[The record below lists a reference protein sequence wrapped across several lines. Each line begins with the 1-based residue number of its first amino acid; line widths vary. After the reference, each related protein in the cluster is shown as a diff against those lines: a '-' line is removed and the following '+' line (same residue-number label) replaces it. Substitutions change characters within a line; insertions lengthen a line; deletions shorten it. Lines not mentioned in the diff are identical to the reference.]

1 MPIRTR
7 PPGPASSW
15 TDPVS
20 IADLAAEVREADPRL
35 TVQQM
40 GVMPPLAQI
49 VWAGSTPSDR
59 DRDLYDIYIGV
70 ALSRPQDVR
79 LHTRR
84 VYEHLYASDRW
95 TPLPIGPPTI
105 GLPPLARPDSTAE
118 LHIAV
123 INVEDCNYT
132 PA

>member
-70 ALSRPQDVR
+70 ALTPPSLSGTHSRK
-79 LHTRR
+79 
-84 VYEHLYASDRW
+84 VYEHLVASDRW
-95 TPLPIGPPTI
+95 QPSPIGPPTL
-105 GLPPLARPDSTAE
+105 GLPPLAPANSTAE
-118 LHIAV
+118 LHVAV